1 MRLSGRGFK
10 QGEEIVGLYGGMVR
24 AYESSGMTPAIWL
37 NVAVP
42 EPNTPDGDIV
52 DDATILLTLK
62 DVRALEKQLR
72 SLRKN
77 HFLGD
82 E

>member
-1 MRLSGRGFK
+1 MQGGRIPGR
-10 QGEEIVGLYGGMVR
+10 YGGTVR
-24 AYESSGMTPAIWL
+24 TYESSGMTPAIWL
-37 NVAVP
+37 NVSVP

-62 DVRALEKQLR
+62 NARALEKQLR
-72 SLRKN
+72 YLRKN
-77 HFLGD
+77 HFLGG